1 VSRVLACR
9 LVGWLACWLVCWGCG
24 AAPGPGVELLH
35 RADDGAAQLEDQLL
49 TPYRARHPG
58 LRVVQHNAAL
68 SQAEYRRLLLT
79 ASAGD
84 ALPDVFQLDDV
95 DVPALADRGGALDL
109 APYLSR
115 VGVDLGRYNPE
126 VLAIFRRGAAL
137 HGLPRGYTP
146 LMVVYNRDLLD
157 RAAIA
162 YPTDDWTWD
171 DFLRTAQLLT
181 RDRDGD
187 GRIDQWGAAFDRRP
201 SFWLPWIW
209 AGGGDVLC
217 LDGRRASG
225 CLDAP
230 ATVAAIRWYADWVRR
245 WGVAPRPHDPGN
257 SGVEIARLFD
267 AGRVAFMTV
276 GHDAVRD
283 LRAAVGAGRLRVGF
297 APIPH
302 RAGVPPA
309 TVLYA
314 SGYAVP
320 ARALRRKAAVELAA
334 DLTDSVADAARGD
347 AGIELPAVAAA
358 AQGVA
363 AADTLGW
370 EAAFL
375 RAAAHGRPGWGARVA
390 QWREVEA
397 ELADLMVRVTV
408 GGADPARAARATARE
423 LDRLLGTTR

>member
-1 VSRVLACR
+1 VKCVLALC
-9 LVGWLACWLVCWGCG
+9 LACWGCG
-24 AAPGPGVELLH
+24 GAPDGGISLFH
-35 RADDGAAQLEDQLL
+35 RADDGAAELEDQLL

-58 LRVVQHNAAL
+58 LQVLQHHAAL
-68 SQAEYRRLLLT
+68 APAEYRRLLLT
-79 ASAGD
+79 AAASET
-84 ALPDVFQLDDV
+84 LPDVFQLDDV

-115 VGVDLGRYNPE
+115 VGVDLGRYDPE
-126 VLAIFRRGAAL
+126 VLAIFRRGAGVY
-137 HGLPRGYTP
+137 GLPRGYAP

-171 DFLRTAQLLT
+171 DFLRTAQRLT

-217 LDGRRASG
+217 PDGRRASR

-230 ATVAAIRWYADWVRR
+230 VTVAAIRWYAGWVTR
-245 WGVAPRPHDPGN
+245 WGVAPRPHDPTT
-257 SGVEIARLFD
+257 SGVEIARLFA

-276 GHDAVRD
+276 GHDVVRD
-283 LRAAVGAGRLRVGF
+283 LRASVAAGRLRVGF

-314 SGYAVP
+314 SAYAVP
-320 ARALRRKAAVELAA
+320 ARALRRKAAVDLAA
-334 DLTDSVADAARGD
+334 DLTDSLPDAARGD
-347 AGIELPAVAAA
+347 AGIELPAVTAA

-363 AADTLGW
+363 AADSLGW

-375 RAAAHGRPGWGARVA
+375 RAAAHGRPGWGARLA

-397 ELADLMVRVTV
+397 ELIDLIDRVTV

-423 LDRLLGTTR
+423 LDRLLGATR

>member
-1 VSRVLACR
+1 VSRVPACR
-9 LVGWLACWLVCWGCG
+9 LVWWLACWGCG
-24 AAPGPGVELLH
+24 AAPSPGVELLH

-58 LRVVQHNAAL
+58 LQVVPHNAAL

-79 ASAGD
+79 ATAGD

-115 VGVDLGRYNPE
+115 VGVDLARYNPE

-137 HGLPRGYTP
+137 YALPRGYAP

-157 RAAIA
+157 RAAIP

-171 DFLRTAQLLT
+171 EFLRTAQLLT

-217 LDGRRASG
+217 SDGRRASG

-230 ATVAAIRWYADWVRR
+230 ATVAAIRWYGGWVRHR
-245 WGVAPRPHDPGN
+245 GIAPRPHDPGN
-257 SGVEIARLFD
+257 SGVEIARLFA

-276 GHDAVRD
+276 GHGGVRG
-283 LRAAVGAGRLRVGF
+283 LQASVAAGRLRVGF

-314 SGYAVP
+314 TGYAVP
-320 ARALRRKAAVELAA
+320 ARALRRKAGVELAA
-334 DLTDSVADAARGD
+334 DLTDSLPDVARGE
-347 AGIELPAVAAA
+347 AGIELPAVTAA
-358 AQGVA
+358 AQEVA

-397 ELADLMVRVTV
+397 ELADLMDRVAV
-408 GGADPARAARATARE
+408 GGANPGRAARATARE
-423 LDRLLGTTR
+423 LDRLLGATR

>member
-1 VSRVLACR
+1 MSRVPACG
-9 LVGWLACWLVCWGCG
+9 LVCWLACWGCG
-24 AAPGPGVELLH
+24 PAPSPGVQLLH
-35 RADDGAAQLEDQLL
+35 RADDGAAQLEDELL

-58 LRVVQHNAAL
+58 LPVVQHNAVL

-79 ASAGD
+79 ATAGN

-95 DVPALADRGGALDL
+95 DVPALVDRGGALDL

-115 VGVDLGRYNPE
+115 VGVDLAGYDPE
-126 VLAIFRRGAAL
+126 VLAIFRRGAAVYA
-137 HGLPRGYTP
+137 LPRGYAP
-146 LMVVYNRDLLD
+146 LMVVYNRELLD

-187 GRIDQWGAAFDRRP
+187 GRIEQWGAVFDRRP
-201 SFWLPWIW
+201 SVWLPWIW

-217 LDGRRASG
+217 PGGRRASG

-230 ATVAAIRWYADWVRR
+230 ATVAAIRWYAGWVRR
-245 WGVAPRPHDPGN
+245 WGVAPRPHDPGY
-257 SGVEIARLFD
+257 SGVEIARLFA

-283 LRAAVGAGRLRVGF
+283 FRASVAARRLRVGF

-302 RAGVPPA
+302 RAGAPPA

-320 ARALRRKAAVELAA
+320 ARALRRRVSVELAA
-334 DLTDSVADAARGD
+334 ALTDSFSDAARGD
-347 AGIELPAVAAA
+347 AGIELPAVTAA

-363 AADTLGW
+363 AADTLAW

-375 RAAAHGRPGWGARVA
+375 RAGAHGRPAWAARVA

-397 ELADLMVRVTV
+397 ELADLMDRVTV
-408 GGADPARAARATARE
+408 GGADPGRAARATARE
-423 LDRLLGTTR
+423 LDRLLGATR

>member
-1 VSRVLACR
+1 MRRGLACR
-9 LVGWLACWLVCWGCG
+9 LVCWLLCWGCG
-24 AAPGPGVELLH
+24 VAPSGGVELLH
-35 RADDGAAQLEDQLL
+35 RADYDAAQLEEQIL

-58 LRVVQHNAAL
+58 LQVAQHNIAL
-68 SQAEYRRLLLT
+68 SAADYRRFLLT
-79 ASAGD
+79 ATAGD

-95 DVPALADRGGALDL
+95 DLPALVDRGRALDL

-115 VGVDLGRYNPE
+115 VGVDLARYDPE
-126 VLAIFRRGAAL
+126 VLAIFRRGTAL
-137 HGLPRGYTP
+137 YGLPRGYSP

-187 GRIDQWGAAFDRRP
+187 GRIDQWGVAFDRRP
-201 SFWLPWIW
+201 SSWLPWIW

-217 LDGRRASG
+217 PDGRRASG

-230 ATVAAIRWYADWVRR
+230 ATVAALRWYGGWVRQ
-245 WGVAPRPHDPGN
+245 WGIAPRPHDP
-257 SGVEIARLFD
+257 SDAGVEIARLFA
-267 AGRVAFMTV
+267 AGRIAFMTV
-276 GHDAVRD
+276 GHDAVRG
-283 LRAAVGAGRLRVGF
+283 LRAAVAAGRLRVGF

-302 RAGVPPA
+302 RVGVPPA

-314 SGYAVP
+314 TAYAVP
-320 ARALRRKAAVELAA
+320 AHALRRKAGVELAA
-334 DLTDSVADAARGD
+334 DLTDSLPDAARGA
-347 AGIELPAVAAA
+347 AGLELPAVTAAA
-358 AQGVA
+358 LEVA

-397 ELADLMVRVTV
+397 ELADLVDRVTV
-408 GGADPARAARATARE
+408 GGADTRRAARATARE

>member
-9 LVGWLACWLVCWGCG
+9 LVWWLACWLVCWGCG
-24 AAPGPGVELLH
+24 AAPDPGVELLH

-217 LDGRRASG
+217 PDGRRASG

-334 DLTDSVADAARGD
+334 DLTDSLADAARGD